1 MSSQPTPPSAPNA
14 GHKPSGRF
22 MPILLGIAFIA
33 AITAAALVGSWSAGN
48 LLKKAAAPLPPAPST
63 VSTPTPEPAPAAP
76 TPATADDLKALRG
89 EVEGLA
95 KQLAALATKVD
106 GLPKAEPAPDL
117 KPIQAKLDDLGGL
130 AEKFGELSKKVDAAD
145 EQARAASKA
154 ADSSKE
160 EIAALTAKI
169 DKPVEAVAPKP
180 TAEPKLADIGP
191 AAELFRANKFAD
203 ARAALAKLRQ
213 SNPEDARVWY
223 YSALANGFATG
234 KWDGETEQLVLKG
247 VERERI
253 GTPDAAQIDAA
264 FSGLAGT
271 AGKSWLAAYRR
282 RARR

>member
-1 MSSQPTPPSAPNA
+1 
-14 GHKPSGRF
+14 

-76 TPATADDLKALRG
+76 TPATADDLKVLQG

-95 KQLAALATKVD
+95 KQLAALTTKVD
-106 GLPKAEPAPDL
+106 GLPRPEPAPDL
-117 KPIQAKLDDLGGL
+117 KPIQARLDDLGGL
-130 AEKFGELSKKVDAAD
+130 AEKIGELSKKVDAAD

-160 EIAALTAKI
+160 EIAALAAKV
-169 DKPVEAVAPKP
+169 DRPVEAVAPTP
-180 TAEPKLADIGP
+180 TAEPKLADIKP
-191 AAELFRANKFAD
+191 AADLFGAKKFAD
-203 ARAALAKLRQ
+203 ARAALAKLQQ

-247 VERERI
+247 VERERA

-264 FSGLAGT
+264 FSGLTGAT
-271 AGKSWLAAYRR
+271 GKSWLAAYRQ
-282 RARR
+282 RAKP